1 MRIVLVAAVAASALS
16 VLTALSTPCL
26 ADTIV
31 IEQSGKKFSQTEV
44 TIKKGDSI
52 TFANKDPITHNVYSL
67 SPGNTFDVK
76 MQKAGESSDVKFDS
90 VGDADVQCAIHPS
103 MKLKVHVTK

>member
-76 MQKAGESSDVKFDS
+76 TQKAGESSDVKFDS

-103 MKLKVHVTK
+103 MKLNVHVTK